1 MTMSEQTER
10 YAGRVALD
18 DELARL
24 MQIDEAVRN
33 YLSVVHEAEQYDGDD
48 DYHMLHLEG
57 AVQWWRDELWRL
69 TDDR

>member
-1 MTMSEQTER
+1 MSEQTER

-33 YLSVVHEAEQYDGDD
+33 YLSVLYEAEQYDGDD
-48 DYHMLHLEG
+48 ELHMSSLEG
-57 AVQWWRDELWRL
+57 SVQWWLDELWRL
-69 TDDR
+69 TE